1 MKRRRD
7 RGFTLLEVLVALA
20 VLAVALSALIKAAGE
35 SAANVAYLRDRTFA
49 VWVAANVANAN
60 LRNSDWPA
68 VGSSDGSLEL
78 AGREWRWERRV
89 SDTSQED
96 LRRLDIIV
104 TAPGDDAPLAEL
116 AAFKRNPQ

>member
-1 MKRRRD
+1 MRRRRN

-49 VWVAANVANAN
+49 VWVATNVANAN
-60 LRNSDWPA
+60 LRDADWPA
-68 VGSSDGSLEL
+68 VGSSDGSTEL